1 MVDPITLGSSLAL
14 TGFGVYL
21 LNRYRKQ
28 RQARLRA
35 LALLQKYSTS
45 SRIALHEG
53 RMRLLVS
60 MPQVHQLPE
69 QEQAAWRER
78 DERRD
83 RNYLELD
90 LIQPRFLN
98 FLWTQ
103 HRSTHITE
111 RIAKLWR
118 ILLLLNCTQLLHQFK
133 ALMLDGVLTTR
144 VEDGHREPPPRRSAS
159 IWFTRPRRIA

>member
-28 RQARLRA
+28 RLARLRA

-69 QEQAAWRER
+69 NEQAAWQER

-90 LIQPRFLN
+90 LIQPLADSEEDEAPDEEERQTELEAGQGGWRQTN
-98 FLWTQ
+98 PMQEHVPWWL
-103 HRSTHITE
+103 RSTSE
-111 RIAKLWR
+111 A
-118 ILLLLNCTQLLHQFK
+118 
-133 ALMLDGVLTTR
+133 VLSL
-144 VEDGHREPPPRRSAS
+144 PPKPMKN
-159 IWFTRPRRIA
+159 TK